1 MTEKSKNNGKKLTKM
16 ASKSQKSLVE
26 VPTVQGEV
34 IPPPRIGPLN
44 SLKGVANELRRLYR
58 RTARGESPVSE
69 LGTRTNTLHVLA
81 KVPEMSDTDAELRAM
96 RQALERAGVIRG
108 R

>member
-1 MTEKSKNNGKKLTKM
+1 MVNKPKYGTKGTAKEIEKSQVRLPEAVSVNG
-16 ASKSQKSLVE
+16 V
-26 VPTVQGEV
+26 V
-34 IPPPRIGPLN
+34 IAPPRLGPLN

-58 RTARGESPVSE
+58 RTTRGESPVSE

-81 KVPEMSDTDAELRAM
+81 KVLEMSDTDAELRAM